1 MSDDT
6 IITSYLPTYRSPPEP
21 VKCIDWMAAELKHFG
36 NAINR
41 EGLEVDIRHI
51 YKFGQEALYGG
62 TLESIAKRYIIQH
75 PEMLEIDDATFKR
88 GYAKSMLYAL
98 SREARQRGRLDMAI
112 TSGMIDSLQPP
123 DDLLDFEYILCSL
136 RVNVQELLKA
146 VRTSHHNLKQH
157 IQKRASDRRYKF
169 MHNRQLRD
177 YKYWLNPVNW
187 VGFSA
192 GFIVDYYLYQY
203 LPMCYRHAMW
213 TLPQRSY
220 DGTNTITDY
229 IGINANLC
237 YAFKDPVLAR
247 EIAKAYFPVRP
258 VYLSAYTVIH
268 TPLDPE
274 FESKLTEILADP
286 IAYKQRLEHE
296 KQEAAE
302 RQQRQ
307 VLQSRQEAVTGG
319 TDQYPRIQLDHVAD
333 RIITHHQPTV
343 TVATT
348 VPVYGE
354 DGSVIG
360 TRPITPDE
368 ARAEL
373 ERLLREL
380 RT

>member
-1 MSDDT
+1 
-6 IITSYLPTYRSPPEP
+6 
-21 VKCIDWMAAELKHFG
+21 
-36 NAINR
+36 
-41 EGLEVDIRHI
+41 
-51 YKFGQEALYGG
+51 
-62 TLESIAKRYIIQH
+62 
-75 PEMLEIDDATFKR
+75 
-88 GYAKSMLYAL
+88 
-98 SREARQRGRLDMAI
+98 
-112 TSGMIDSLQPP
+112 
-123 DDLLDFEYILCSL
+123 
-136 RVNVQELLKA
+136 
-146 VRTSHHNLKQH
+146 
-157 IQKRASDRRYKF
+157 
-169 MHNRQLRD
+169 
-177 YKYWLNPVNW
+177 
-187 VGFSA
+187 
-192 GFIVDYYLYQY
+192 
-203 LPMCYRHAMW
+203 MW

-220 DGTNTITDY
+220 DGTNTVADY
-229 IGINANLC
+229 IGINANIC
-237 YAFKDPVLAR
+237 YAFKDPVLAE

-307 VLQSRQEAVTGG
+307 ILQCRQAIITGG
-319 TDQYPRIQLDHVAD
+319 TGQYQRIRLDNVVDRIQTTP
-333 RIITHHQPTV
+333 RPV
-343 TVATT
+343 TVATS
-348 VPVYGE
+348 VPVYGA

>member
-1 MSDDT
+1 
-6 IITSYLPTYRSPPEP
+6 
-21 VKCIDWMAAELKHFG
+21 
-36 NAINR
+36 
-41 EGLEVDIRHI
+41 
-51 YKFGQEALYGG
+51 
-62 TLESIAKRYIIQH
+62 
-75 PEMLEIDDATFKR
+75 
-88 GYAKSMLYAL
+88 
-98 SREARQRGRLDMAI
+98 
-112 TSGMIDSLQPP
+112 
-123 DDLLDFEYILCSL
+123 
-136 RVNVQELLKA
+136 
-146 VRTSHHNLKQH
+146 
-157 IQKRASDRRYKF
+157 
-169 MHNRQLRD
+169 
-177 YKYWLNPVNW
+177 
-187 VGFSA
+187 
-192 GFIVDYYLYQY
+192 
-203 LPMCYRHAMW
+203 MW

-220 DGTNTITDY
+220 DGTNTVADY
-229 IGINANLC
+229 IGINANIC
-237 YAFKDPVLAR
+237 YAFKDPVLAE

-307 VLQSRQEAVTGG
+307 ILQSGVV
-319 TDQYPRIQLDHVAD
+319 QYPRIQLDHVVD
-333 RIITHHQPTV
+333 RIQATPRPV
-343 TVATT
+343 TVATS
-348 VPVYGE
+348 VPVYGA